1 MCNQIILTKCVICQ
15 EFCMWLRQLNEP
27 FVPFIAHTFQNMN
40 LVTNWNFTWIS
51 WRKIWNQQIY
61 LLFWT
66 GALCENCIPE
76 WIFSV
81 CFWLG
86 YFNSCLNPV
95 IYACTSREFQRAFRR
110 ILCRNSPPR
119 PHISRAIYRANNARF
134 IERDYNGGVHLVGV
148 GSPTGIPMIPV
159 NQWR

>member
-1 MCNQIILTKCVICQ
+1 MI
-15 EFCMWLRQLNEP
+15 E
-27 FVPFIAHTFQNMN
+27 
-40 LVTNWNFTWIS
+40 
-51 WRKIWNQQIY
+51 IWNQVVVFFSQVCMCRSTY
-61 LLFWT
+61 YANSLLYCSVS

-110 ILCRNSPPR
+110 ILCRKTPPR
-119 PHISRAIYRANNARF
+119 PHLSRAVYRANNLNTRF
-134 IERDYNGGVHLVGV
+134 IERDYNGGAHLGN
-148 GSPTGIPMIPV
+148 GTPPGIPMIPISH
-159 NQWR
+159 WR